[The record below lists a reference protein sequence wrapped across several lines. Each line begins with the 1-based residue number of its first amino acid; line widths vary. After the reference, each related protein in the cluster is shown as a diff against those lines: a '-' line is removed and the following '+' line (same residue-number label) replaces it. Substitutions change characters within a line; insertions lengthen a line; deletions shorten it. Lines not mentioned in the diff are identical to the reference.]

1 MPWIAASHL
10 LRRALQDVEV
20 VAEDLDADVAAHAGD
35 QLVEAQLD
43 RLRDFVAAA
52 GNLVG
57 GMLDLLDQL
66 GLGLAPDPAIPRA
79 ASA

>member
-1 MPWIAASHL
+1 MDRGLHL
-10 LRRALQDVEV
+10 LRRALQDVEI

-35 QLVEAQLD
+35 QFVDAQLD
-43 RLRDFVAAA
+43 RLREFVAAA

-57 GMLDLLDQL
+57 GMLDLLDQV